1 MQTRRM
7 RATQQPLV
15 GTAAERLEEE
25 IAALEKRLD
34 QIGPDGDCAYEKA
47 MIRFFEQQ
55 LGMRRELLSTA
66 K

>member
-1 MQTRRM
+1 MRTRRM
-7 RATQQPLV
+7 RANQQPFV
-15 GTAAERLEEE
+15 ETAAERLEEE
-25 IAALEKRLD
+25 IEALEKRLS

-55 LGMRRELLSTA
+55 LGMRRELLSTS